1 MWLEKVEAL
10 VQMNKYARVMP
21 PAEDY
26 EIKKLFD
33 MFGDVPSDLI
43 ALLKEA
49 NGDGD
54 FLLSVDQ
61 IIETNLINRQIDGY
75 MPLDCILFFAH
86 NGFGDHY
93 GYGIS
98 KAKEFTNIYFWDH
111 EFDSRTY
118 VGGYLEQ
125 LLDSYL
131 KGEI

>member
-1 MWLEKVEAL
+1 MWLEKVEAI
-10 VQMNKYARVMP
+10 VRMNRFARVMP
-21 PAEDY
+21 PAEDH

-54 FLLSVDQ
+54 ILLSVDQ
-61 IIETNLINRQIDGY
+61 IIETNLTNSQLDFY
-75 MPLDCILFFAH
+75 MPLDCILFFAR
-86 NGFGDHY
+86 NGCGDYY

-98 KAKEFTNIYFWDH
+98 KAKEFTKIYFWDH
-111 EFDSRTY
+111 ESDDRTC
-118 VGGYLEQ
+118 VCGYLEQ